1 MEQRRSTG
9 QHRPGGPTRRQA
21 IGLAGTSIAA
31 AAVLGGCGSS
41 SGGSGSGSSGELT
54 VPVTHE
60 AESVEGLILSD
71 VEGVAPLYVGSPPEY
86 RDVVTDKP
94 AAGGSISSFQILWG
108 APVTGRDKNQ
118 VWQKLEEELGVD
130 SFDITMVPDASYGDK
145 LATLLASGNLPD
157 FVYVQ
162 PTDPNAARALSDGAF
177 LELNDYLEGE
187 KVEDYPN
194 IATTPEVTWQDSAR
208 DGALLGVPNPDPLR
222 NNLMVLRLDA
232 MKEVGADAV
241 PEDAEDLKTLW
252 LELAKLGKVGGR
264 EVFAH
269 GALEPTTFEP
279 LHDLGQEFQ
288 IVDGKVTHK
297 YLLPQYD
304 DHLAYMAELWKG
316 GFFHPD
322 ALGQVDPELFKQ
334 GQQLNYEASFA
345 GFYWVPDAG
354 RVNLCREAVPTAE
367 FIHYAMPSVEGGVG
381 RHALGKSYGGMVCI
395 PADRGKDEDRVR
407 ELLRICDYYRSPFGS
422 EEALFLNSGIEG
434 RQFDFDAEKNLVP
447 AENPP
452 TEGACTWLG
461 LLQNRVN
468 QLPDMNR
475 DMLDNIK
482 ETLEAA
488 TESGEVSLVDGLV
501 SEVQIRNDSKL
512 EEVHKDYYNAIVSG
526 RRPVGDVAELQKA
539 WLDRGGQDVLD
550 DFQKLV
556 DEAS

>member
-297 YLLPQYD
+297 YLLPQYE

-452 TEGACTWLG
+452 T
-461 LLQNRVN
+461 
-468 QLPDMNR
+468 
-475 DMLDNIK
+475 
-482 ETLEAA
+482 
-488 TESGEVSLVDGLV
+488 
-501 SEVQIRNDSKL
+501 
-512 EEVHKDYYNAIVSG
+512 
-526 RRPVGDVAELQKA
+526 
-539 WLDRGGQDVLD
+539 
-550 DFQKLV
+550 
-556 DEAS
+556 

>member
-297 YLLPQYD
+297 YLLPQYE
-304 DHLAYMAELWKG
+304 DHSPTWPSSGRGLLPPRCARPGRPGAVQAGPAAELRGLLRGLLLGARRAGEPVQG
-316 GFFHPD
+316 GRAHGGVHPLRD
-322 ALGQVDPELFKQ
+322 AF
-334 GQQLNYEASFA
+334 
-345 GFYWVPDAG
+345 G
-354 RVNLCREAVPTAE
+354 R
-367 FIHYAMPSVEGGVG
+367 GGVG

-512 EEVHKDYYNAIVSG
+512 EEVHKDYYNAIGSG

-539 WLDRGGQDVLD
+539 WLDRGARTSSTTSRSSSTRRA
-550 DFQKLV
+550 
-556 DEAS
+556 ER

>member
-1 MEQRRSTG
+1 M
-9 QHRPGGPTRRQA
+9 
-21 IGLAGTSIAA
+21 
-31 AAVLGGCGSS
+31 
-41 SGGSGSGSSGELT
+41 
-54 VPVTHE
+54 
-60 AESVEGLILSD
+60 
-71 VEGVAPLYVGSPPEY
+71 
-86 RDVVTDKP
+86 VTDKP

-297 YLLPQYD
+297 YLLPQYE

-526 RRPVGDVAELQKA
+526 RRPVSDVAELQKA